1 MYTILNKKFISS
13 KMYFTDGVSVL
24 YFLTVFTLFLKK
36 YRQCVLLSDNWDL
49 RSWRVLVLIQVRV
62 II

>member
-13 KMYFTDGVSVL
+13 KMYFTDGVSML
-24 YFLTVFTLFLKK
+24 YFLTVFQTFLMRF
-36 YRQCVLLSDNWDL
+36 RQWILLSDNWDL

>member
-13 KMYFTDGVSVL
+13 KMHFTGGVFML
-24 YFLTVFTLFLKK
+24 YFLTVFQTFLIRF
-36 YRQCVLLSDNWDL
+36 RQWILLSDNWDL

>member
-24 YFLTVFTLFLKK
+24 YFSTVFQTFLVRF
-36 YRQCVLLSDNWDL
+36 RQWIFLSDNWDL

>member
-13 KMYFTDGVSVL
+13 KMHFIDGVSVL
-24 YFLTVFTLFLKK
+24 YFLTVFQTFLMRF
-36 YRQCVLLSDNWDL
+36 RQWILLSDNWDL

>member
-13 KMYFTDGVSVL
+13 KMYFIDGVSVL
-24 YFLTVFTLFLKK
+24 YFLTVFQTFLMCF
-36 YRQCVLLSDNWDL
+36 RQWILLSDNWDL

>member
-13 KMYFTDGVSVL
+13 KMHFIDGVSVL

-36 YRQCVLLSDNWDL
+36 YRQCDLLSDNWDL